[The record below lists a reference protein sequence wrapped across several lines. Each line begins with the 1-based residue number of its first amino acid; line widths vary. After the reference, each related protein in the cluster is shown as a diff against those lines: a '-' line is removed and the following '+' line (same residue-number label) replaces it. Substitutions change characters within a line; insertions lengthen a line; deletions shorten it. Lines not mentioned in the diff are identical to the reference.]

1 MGIGSQHKRYQP
13 LQTMGLLTFSNKT
26 LVYTPL
32 PDGRVAITCVPRE
45 GWGAHAVAVTRE
57 RARDHYRSR
66 RGHSLEQYLA
76 G

>member
-1 MGIGSQHKRYQP
+1 MGIGSQRKRYQP

-32 PDGRVAITCVPRE
+32 PDGRVAITVVPRE
-45 GWGAHAVAVTRE
+45 GGSHSVAVTRE

-66 RGHSLEQYLA
+66 RGNSLEQYLA

>member
-13 LQTMGLLTFSNKT
+13 LQNMGLLTFSDKT

-32 PDGRVAITCVPRE
+32 ADGRVAITCLPRK
-45 GWGAHAVAVTRE
+45 GGAHSVAVTRE

-66 RGHSLEQYLA
+66 RERSLEQYLA